1 MLSLKQSLMFQQERI
16 IFKVG
21 FIYNFIAFSSGH
33 VWMWEWTIKK
43 AERRRIN
50 AFELWCCRRLL
61 RVPWS
66 ARRTNKSIL
75 KEIVLSVHWKDW
87 YWSWNSNTLATW
99 CEELTH
105 FKRPW
110 CWKRLRAGGEGDD
123 RGWDDWMASP
133 TQWTWVC
140 GLHELVMDR
149 ESWQAAVHG
158 LTKIWTQLS
167 DWTELR
173 MLNIVSDF
181 FPFFF
186 FLLVF
191 FGLVFDGQ
199 YFCFSLEDIPLWM

>member
-99 CEELTH
+99 CKELTH
-105 FKRPW
+105 LKRPRYW
-110 CWKRLRAGGEGDD
+110 ERLRAGGEGDD
-123 RGWDDWMASP
+123 RGWDDWMAPP
-133 TQWTWVC
+133 TQWIWVWVDSGSWWWTGRPGMLRFT
-140 GLHELVMDR
+140 GLQRVGH
-149 ESWQAAVHG
+149 
-158 LTKIWTQLS
+158 
-167 DWTELR
+167 DWATEL
-173 MLNIVSDF
+173 NWTVCNQ
-181 FPFFF
+181 
-186 FLLVF
+186 
-191 FGLVFDGQ
+191 G
-199 YFCFSLEDIPLWM
+199 

>member
-1 MLSLKQSLMFQQERI
+1 MVFQWSCMDVRVDYKESWDLKNWCFWTMVLEKTLERPLDFKEMQPFHPKENQSWMSLEGL
-16 IFKVG
+16 
-21 FIYNFIAFSSGH
+21 
-33 VWMWEWTIKK
+33 VWGW
-43 AERRRIN
+43 N
-50 AFELWCCRRLL
+50 A
-61 RVPWS
+61 
-66 ARRTNKSIL
+66 K
-75 KEIVLSVHWKDW
+75 
-87 YWSWNSNTLATW
+87 TLATS
-99 CEELTH
+99 CKALTH
-105 FKRPW
+105 LKRPW
-110 CWKRLRAGGEGDD
+110 WWESLRAGGEGDD